1 MMSLLKVE
9 LTRLRWRRAVLLLV
23 AAAVLVPAVIWG
35 ATVWNTRPVSPDE
48 QARVE
53 QLVAEETQQPYVQ
66 RQLKQCLKD
75 PGRYRIQSS
84 EDVEAR
90 CAEEVLP
97 RVEYYSSRSPL
108 SLTQE
113 RRQGS
118 GLGVIVVLTMLT
130 LLIGTTFV
138 GHDWNSGSMSNQ
150 LLFEPR
156 RIRVWAAKGMV
167 VLGTGFVLTG
177 LVLTAYW
184 SGLGLV
190 AAHRDLDIPD
200 GALSAAYEQGL
211 RGALLAAFAG
221 LGGYAMTMLFRSTVA
236 TLGIMFAIAIAGPLM
251 ITLLGFPGHERWMP
265 QNNFAAVAL
274 DRFVYFD
281 ESQPGCSG
289 DGGGFYEGG
298 GEECMV
304 RLTRVDATAYFG
316 GLLVLAGVP
325 SVLLFRRRDV
335 P

>member
-1 MMSLLKVE
+1 MRTLLKVE

-35 ATVWNTRPVSPDE
+35 ATVWNTRPFSPEE

-53 QLVAEETQQPYVQ
+53 QMVAEEAQQPYVQ

-75 PGRYRIQSS
+75 PGMWRIQSS

-108 SLTQE
+108 DLDKE
-113 RRQGS
+113 RLEGS
-118 GLGVIVVLTMLT
+118 GIGVIVVLTMLM
-130 LLIGTTFV
+130 LLIGTTFI

-156 RIRVWAAKGMV
+156 RLRIWAAKGLV
-167 VLGTGFVLTG
+167 VLLTG
-177 LVLTAYW
+177 LVVSGLVLAAYW
-184 SGLGLV
+184 SGLWLV
-190 AAHRDLDIPD
+190 ATQRDLEIPD
-200 GALSAAYEQGL
+200 GALKAAYEQGL

-236 TLGIMFAIAIAGPLM
+236 TLGVMFALAIAGPLM
-251 ITLLGFPGHERWMP
+251 LTLLGFPGNERWMP
-265 QNNFAAVAL
+265 QNNFAAIVL
-274 DRFVYFD
+274 DGFD
-281 ESQPGCSG
+281 YYEYSNVVCGGEGCSNTVSRLSLS
-289 DGGGFYEGG
+289 GG
-298 GEECMV
+298 V
-304 RLTRVDATAYFG
+304 RYFG
-316 GLLVLAGVP
+316 GLLVLAAVFSGL
-325 SVLLFRRRDV
+325 SFRRRDV